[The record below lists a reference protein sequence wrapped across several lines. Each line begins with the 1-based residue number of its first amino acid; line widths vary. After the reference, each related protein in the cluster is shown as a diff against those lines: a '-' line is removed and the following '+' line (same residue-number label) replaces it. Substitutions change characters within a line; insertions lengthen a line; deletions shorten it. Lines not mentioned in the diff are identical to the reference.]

1 MKKLLTA
8 LLTVALFCAVLTAV
22 SGCEHEQET
31 ALQTEQIYSLTA
43 CTEHEFGLY
52 LEEKA
57 ATCTE
62 KGTKAAY
69 CAICGEK
76 SVQEIEVLGH
86 DMQGFACSG
95 RVCSRCGFE
104 EAATEHKYV
113 LYEKAE
119 PACAVPGAEI
129 YVCECGET
137 DFKELA
143 PTGHSFGGWV
153 TAVAANCTKEGT
165 EERECADCGATE
177 SRGIPAAGHIFI
189 ETVTREATCTAD
201 GEMTEECT
209 ECGISHTRKVAASGH
224 EWVLEERSEATCTED
239 GICVYG
245 CDRCGETEQETVSQ
259 KLGHDFGDAPK
270 CEEGVVCQREGCG
283 AIREPEPHVLKDI
296 ITEPTCTE
304 SGYVERYCTTCG
316 KVLETVINKAP
327 LGHDMIGLKCQGRH
341 CSRCDHTEPAVGH
354 EYVLTE
360 GREATCTVAGEKI
373 YKCECGETK
382 TEIIPAPGH
391 DMGGYVSDGNA
402 TCAADGTKTRTCN
415 RCKLTETVTD
425 HGSARRGIPEG
436 TPPARSRRVA
446 KSARNI
452 TEKRRRIPY
461 SNMPPRS
468 LPAPKPGIRQGVIA
482 RYAVRRSN
490 R

>member
-119 PACAVPGAEI
+119 PACTVPGAEI

-153 TAVAANCTKEGT
+153 TAVAA
-165 EERECADCGATE
+165 
-177 SRGIPAAGHIFI
+177 
-189 ETVTREATCTAD
+189 
-201 GEMTEECT
+201 
-209 ECGISHTRKVAASGH
+209 
-224 EWVLEERSEATCTED
+224 TCTEKVPKK
-239 GICVYG
+239 GY
-245 CDRCGETEQETVSQ
+245 
-259 KLGHDFGDAPK
+259 APIAA
-270 CEEGVVCQREGCG
+270 R
-283 AIREPEPHVLKDI
+283 P
-296 ITEPTCTE
+296 
-304 SGYVERYCTTCG
+304 
-316 KVLETVINKAP
+316 KA
-327 LGHDMIGLKCQGRH
+327 
-341 CSRCDHTEPAVGH
+341 
-354 EYVLTE
+354 
-360 GREATCTVAGEKI
+360 
-373 YKCECGETK
+373 
-382 TEIIPAPGH
+382 
-391 DMGGYVSDGNA
+391 
-402 TCAADGTKTRTCN
+402 AAF
-415 RCKLTETVTD
+415 
-425 HGSARRGIPEG
+425 
-436 TPPARSRRVA
+436 PP
-446 KSARNI
+446 
-452 TEKRRRIPY
+452 
-461 SNMPPRS
+461 
-468 LPAPKPGIRQGVIA
+468 PGIVSKKR
-482 RYAVRRSN
+482 
-490 R
+490 